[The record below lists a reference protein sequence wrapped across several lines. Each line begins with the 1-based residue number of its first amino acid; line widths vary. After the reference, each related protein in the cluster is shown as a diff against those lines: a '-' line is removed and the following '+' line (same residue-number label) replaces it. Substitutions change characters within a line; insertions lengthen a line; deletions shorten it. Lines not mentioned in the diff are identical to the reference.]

1 MSVPQSLR
9 FTYED
14 YVLLP
19 EDRRHEVI
27 DGELYLTPAPTPYHQ
42 LVKQRIERLLLEHV
56 EGRALGQILDA
67 PCDVVLSRF
76 DVLQPDIFF
85 VSSSRLAIIGE
96 KFITGAPD
104 LVVEV
109 LSPGTRRR
117 DRISKAKRYARF
129 GVRGRRLRFSST
141 RATASGG
148 KRSTTE
154 TASCAR
160 RCCPVSRSQSRA
172 FSDRRRGDDSR
183 GRPLFG
189 CSRWPADLAPDVA
202 IGGLTPIS

>member
-76 DVLQPDIFF
+76 DVLVTFNGKSYDVPLLETRYRMARARPPFTRMAHLDLLHGARRLWKLRLDSCRL
-85 VSSSRLAIIGE
+85 VDLGRWLGERYRLAPETEGE
-96 KFITGAPD
+96 DPTPP
-104 LVVEV
+104 E
-109 LSPGTRRR
+109 
-117 DRISKAKRYARF
+117 
-129 GVRGRRLRFSST
+129 
-141 RATASGG
+141 AT
-148 KRSTTE
+148 E
-154 TASCAR
+154 EI
-160 RCCPVSRSQSRA
+160 P
-172 FSDRRRGDDSR
+172 
-183 GRPLFG
+183 
-189 CSRWPADLAPDVA
+189 
-202 IGGLTPIS
+202 